1 MHLRLSVSAVQI
13 KSMASRETTVISV
26 KLYNGNWRR
35 RFWCEGSKA
44 KKDFQLLET
53 MHTGNSACQVSVE
66 VFSSP
71 EICWLLSIMPLS
83 WTAYLFF
90 ILVPDAG
97 SATHLH
103 CIKMPA
109 PVHLTT
115 AEKNDSMSPQTC
127 WWLYK
132 VGQRQLLLRLFW
144 DDYHQSFEKFW
155 HEFLF
160 WTRTISLVCRGICP
174 ANLLIRK

>member
-1 MHLRLSVSAVQI
+1 
-13 KSMASRETTVISV
+13 MAT
-26 KLYNGNWRR
+26 G
-35 RFWCEGSKA
+35 EGDFGWSEC

-53 MHTGNSACQVSVE
+53 AQTGNSACQVSVV
-66 VFSSP
+66 VFSSG
-71 EICWLLSIMPLS
+71 EICWLLSIIPLS
-83 WTAYLFF
+83 WTTYLFF

-109 PVHLTT
+109 PAHLATV
-115 AEKNDSMSPQTC
+115 EKNDSVSPQTC

-144 DDYHQSFEKFW
+144 DDYHQSLEKFW
-155 HEFLF
+155 HWFLF
-160 WTRTISLVCRGICP
+160 WTRMISLVCRGICS
-174 ANLLIRK
+174 ANLLMELEGLLKL

>member
-1 MHLRLSVSAVQI
+1 MAIEEEDFGLRVLRPR
-13 KSMASRETTVISV
+13 KTF
-26 KLYNGNWRR
+26 NFRR
-35 RFWCEGSKA
+35 RCRQAILPVRF
-44 KKDFQLLET
+44 
-53 MHTGNSACQVSVE
+53 SVAGF
-66 VFSSP
+66 FSR

-103 CIKMPA
+103 CIKMPT

-115 AEKNDSMSPQTC
+115 VEKNDSMPPQTC

-132 VGQRQLLLRLFW
+132 VGQRQLLLRPFLE
-144 DDYHQSFEKFW
+144 DDYHQSSEKFW
-155 HEFLF
+155 HEFFLC
-160 WTRTISLVCRGICP
+160 WTRWYLSCVEICS
-174 ANLLIRK
+174 ANLLIRN